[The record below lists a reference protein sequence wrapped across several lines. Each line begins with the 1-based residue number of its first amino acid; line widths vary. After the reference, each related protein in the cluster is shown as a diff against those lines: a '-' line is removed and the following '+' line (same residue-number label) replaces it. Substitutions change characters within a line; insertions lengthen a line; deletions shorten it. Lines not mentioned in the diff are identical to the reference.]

1 MIEIQN
7 ISWRNFMSYGD
18 EVSSLDLANLGQVLI
33 TGEIEDDTQDGIKKS
48 NGSGKS
54 TIPNVILWVLFGR
67 TMHSASPGDSVIN
80 YYTGKEC
87 WAKITFKNGDSITRT
102 RGTKSH
108 NELIY
113 MKNGEE
119 QSLSTGKNLQQLL
132 NKDLSLDWELFTNSA
147 FFTQYGK
154 SWLEMAD
161 NSRKKALERILR
173 VDRFANYASA
183 AKQSAEKAENK
194 LSKYNTIIET
204 KQKAI
209 SNLRN
214 TIAKNELLKSNFE
227 NNKRIRLESIKLSI
241 QKSET
246 AIAELKEP
254 DIEKLT
260 QTWDVFNKI
269 AQRIESLKNNNND
282 CLRNIK
288 IKESAIS
295 ERHSKIENW
304 QKKKGQ
310 QCLTCQQLV
319 DVEHVQQ
326 HIEPIIAEKEQL
338 EAELNDLKSKFK
350 TASDSISEA
359 ESKLITKKPKIT
371 IREAKSIINE
381 INTLKESIERD
392 QKWYDNVDNET
403 NPYLENLDSTNDNI
417 TTEEELIQK
426 ANEDRGEH
434 EFLYKHYT
442 FIQKAYSDRNR
453 IKSYV
458 FREHIPFINQ
468 RLNHYLEMMNLHIRI
483 NLTENLGLDSNLW
496 GYDFQS
502 GGERKRTDVAFMLAA
517 FDFHEMMYGRQS
529 NILVLDEVDGRMDDD
544 GIDGLINIIKQE
556 LASKAETILIVSHR
570 NQMHDVFDKEI
581 KVIKSDNTSR
591 IKQM

>member
-1 MIEIQN
+1 
-7 ISWRNFMSYGD
+7 MSYGD
-18 EVSSLDLANLGQVLI
+18 EISSLDLANLGQVLI
-33 TGEIEDDTQDGIKKS
+33 TGEIEDDTQDGLKKS

-119 QSLSTGKNLQQLL
+119 QSLSTSKNLQQLL
-132 NKDLSLDWELFTNSA
+132 NKDLGLDWELFTNSA

-209 SNLRN
+209 ANLQN

-227 NNKRIRLESIKLSI
+227 TNKQIRLESIRVSI
-241 QKSET
+241 QKSENT
-246 AIAELKEP
+246 IAGIKEP
-254 DIEKLT
+254 EIEKLT
-260 QTWDVFNKI
+260 KTWEVFNKI
-269 AQRIESLKNNNND
+269 SQRIESMKNNNND
-282 CLRNIK
+282 CLRNIQ
-288 IKESAIS
+288 IKESAIA
-295 ERHSKIENW
+295 EMLKKIESW
-304 QKKKGQ
+304 QKKKGK
-310 QCLTCQQLV
+310 QCLTCQQV
-319 DVEHVQQ
+319 IDVEHVQQ
-326 HIEPIIAEKEQL
+326 HIEPIIAEKSVL
-338 EAELNDLKSKFK
+338 ETELKDLKSKFK

-359 ESKLITKKPKIT
+359 EIKLIANKPKTT

-381 INTLKESIERD
+381 INSLKESIERD
-392 QKWYDNVDNET
+392 KKWYDNVDNET
-403 NPYLENLDSTNDNI
+403 NPYLENLDSTNENI
-417 TTEEELIQK
+417 ISEEELIQK
-426 ANEDRGEH
+426 ANEDRVEH

-517 FDFHEMMYGRQS
+517 FDFHEVMYGRQS